1 MPEFHTLYFL
11 KGQTYRGIG
20 VLKPDALDFA
30 PPCLHLPAEW
40 SIVNRHRP
48 ESCRQ
53 LKMLLLF
60 GDAACVCL
68 PRFDEGYF
76 HIFCGLHFMGHKS
89 FHPKR
94 IQFESSGKKSLRAST
109 NLCTV
114 VEGSSFSGLRGS

>member
-76 HIFCGLHFMGHKS
+76 HIFRVLHFTGHKLS
-89 FHPKR
+89 FRKNDTLSGAGAIIMIAPA
-94 IQFESSGKKSLRAST
+94 ISSYLM
-109 NLCTV
+109 
-114 VEGSSFSGLRGS
+114 F